1 MDTELKKGV
10 RLQGPVTVLVAA
22 GAANAVPIFQQS
34 AYANQIGTKTFRIKR
49 IKGLN
54 AAGANTLLHI
64 GTGVGGA
71 FVDAIPPLLTMN
83 GLNFDFVEDDLPEVE
98 WSADM
103 TAYPVV
109 LGVTC
114 QVEVEEVS

>member
-10 RLQGPVTVLVAA
+10 RLQGPVTVLAAA

-103 TAYPVV
+103 TAYPVAATLTV
-109 LGVTC
+109 

>member
-10 RLQGPVTVLVAA
+10 RLQGPVTVLGAA
-22 GAANAVPIFQQS
+22 GVANAVPIFQQS
-34 AYANQIGTKTFRIKR
+34 TYANQIGTKTFRIKR

-54 AAGANTLLHI
+54 AAGVNTLLHI
-64 GTGVGGA
+64 GTGVGAGFA
-71 FVDAIPPLLTMN
+71 DSIPALQTMN
-83 GLNFDFVEDDLPEVE
+83 GLNFDFEEGDLPSVE

-109 LGVTC
+109 LGVTV
-114 QVEVEEVS
+114 QVEVEEIS

>member
-10 RLQGPVTVLVAA
+10 RLQGPVTVLNAAGVAA
-22 GAANAVPIFQQS
+22 AVPIFQQS
-34 AYANQIGTKTFRIKR
+34 TYANQIGTKTFRLKR

-54 AAGANTLLHI
+54 AALANTLLHI
-64 GTGVGGA
+64 GTGVGGT

-83 GLNFDFVEDDLPEVE
+83 GLNFDFVEGDIPDVE

-103 TAYPVV
+103 TAYPVAAT
-109 LGVTC
+109 VTC
-114 QVEVEEVS
+114 QVEVEECS

>member
-10 RLQGPVTVLVAA
+10 RLQGPVTVLGAA
-22 GAANAVPIFQQS
+22 GVANAVAIFQQS
-34 AYANQIGTKTFRIKR
+34 TFANQIGTKTFKIKR

-54 AAGANTLLHI
+54 AAGVNSLLHI
-64 GTGVGGA
+64 GTGVGGG
-71 FVDAIPPLLTMN
+71 FLDSIPPLQTMN
-83 GLNFDFVEDDLPEVE
+83 GLNFDFEEGDLPEVE

-109 LGVTC
+109 LGITL
-114 QVEVEEVS
+114 QVEVEEIS